1 MGNTKGKFEDAFETQ
16 LSVQLDGQQAKG
28 DGSRTGSFDAE
39 GQNSRDSY
47 LQSRNQQ
54 FSALEYVLPSDVTL
68 FRTNLYVQCNH
79 FKRDGKL
86 LIIAC

>member
-28 DGSRTGSFDAE
+28 DGSRTGSFEAE

-47 LQSRNQQ
+47 L
-54 FSALEYVLPSDVTL
+54 
-68 FRTNLYVQCNH
+68 
-79 FKRDGKL
+79 
-86 LIIAC
+86 